1 MIESGAAPDDMVA
14 RLRARLWIVVPAW
27 FLAISATRL
36 QVLLPTTPGYDG
48 MLYRD
53 ATLRWLAG
61 GDPWATS
68 AVGAVFGAPPPTL
81 LAMLPFAILPEAVAR
96 IALIVLGVVAS
107 VWLMRRLRL
116 PIWWLAFP
124 PLVDGLYIANPH
136 VFVVPLLVA
145 GLGPLAVFA
154 KVYAGAV
161 PGLLLRWKTL
171 LVTIGLVIV
180 TAPFLPWALF
190 IERWPQ
196 VSAALAS
203 QSGGGGLSALATPWL
218 LPLAIV
224 AAALIGRERLAWWAV
239 PVFWPYTQWYYA
251 SMALPVVTPLAAMA
265 LAMPIPGAT
274 TLAIVLA
281 AIPVVLERRRRA
293 AESRRGPGTGTQAP
307 DPDTRSPEPELPAG

>member
-1 MIESGAAPDDMVA
+1 
-14 RLRARLWIVVPAW
+14 
-27 FLAISATRL
+27 
-36 QVLLPTTPGYDG
+36 
-48 MLYRD
+48 
-53 ATLRWLAG
+53 
-61 GDPWATS
+61 
-68 AVGAVFGAPPPTL
+68 
-81 LAMLPFAILPEAVAR
+81 
-96 IALIVLGVVAS
+96 VLGIAAS
-107 VWLMRRLRL
+107 VWLIRRLRL

-145 GLGPLAVFA
+145 GVGPLAVFF
-154 KVYAGAV
+154 KVYAGVV
-161 PGLLLRWKTL
+161 PALLLRWKTL
-171 LVTIGLVIV
+171 LVTLGLVIV

-218 LPLAIV
+218 LPLTVV

-281 AIPVVLERRRRA
+281 AIPVVLERRRHRPEA
-293 AESRRGPGTGTQAP
+293 AA
-307 DPDTRSPEPELPAG
+307 A